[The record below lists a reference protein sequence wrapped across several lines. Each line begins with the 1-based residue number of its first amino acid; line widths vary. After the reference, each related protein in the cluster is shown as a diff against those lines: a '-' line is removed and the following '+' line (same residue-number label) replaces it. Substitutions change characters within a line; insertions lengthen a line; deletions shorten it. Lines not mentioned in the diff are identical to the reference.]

1 MLQPI
6 SIFWFRRDLRLN
18 DNAGLYHALRGS
30 NFVLPIFIFDSN
42 ILESLE
48 EKKDKRVHFIHNAL
62 CALQEQL
69 IGMGSTLHVL
79 YSTPI
84 EVFKQLT
91 GQYNI
96 QTVYTNHDY
105 EPYAIKRDKE
115 IGLFLS
121 ERNILLHT
129 FKDQVI
135 FEKDEVVKDNK
146 EPYTVFTPYSRKWKE
161 KLNAFYLK
169 AYPTSDYFHKFY
181 KQQPIAL
188 PTLTGIGFKEVLTE
202 NIPAQLNETIA
213 RHYDDTRDFPAINGT
228 TRLSVH
234 LRFGTVSI
242 RQIALQA
249 QQLNPTLL
257 NELIWRDFYQMILWH
272 FPHVVAQSFKK
283 KYDNIAWRNNERE
296 FELWCAGQTGY
307 PIVDAG
313 MRQLNETGYMHNR
326 VRMITA
332 SFLTKHL
339 LIDWRWGEAYFA
351 EKLLDYDLAA
361 NNGGWQWAAGSGCDS
376 APYFRIFNPY
386 LQTQKFDPDLKY
398 IRHWIP
404 EYEELTY
411 ARPVVEHA
419 AARERC
425 LKVYKEGLRK

>member
-161 KLNAFYLK
+161 N
-169 AYPTSDYFHKFY
+169 
-181 KQQPIAL
+181 
-188 PTLTGIGFKEVLTE
+188 
-202 NIPAQLNETIA
+202 
-213 RHYDDTRDFPAINGT
+213 
-228 TRLSVH
+228 
-234 LRFGTVSI
+234 
-242 RQIALQA
+242 
-249 QQLNPTLL
+249 
-257 NELIWRDFYQMILWH
+257 
-272 FPHVVAQSFKK
+272 
-283 KYDNIAWRNNERE
+283 
-296 FELWCAGQTGY
+296 
-307 PIVDAG
+307 
-313 MRQLNETGYMHNR
+313 
-326 VRMITA
+326 
-332 SFLTKHL
+332 
-339 LIDWRWGEAYFA
+339 
-351 EKLLDYDLAA
+351 
-361 NNGGWQWAAGSGCDS
+361 
-376 APYFRIFNPY
+376 
-386 LQTQKFDPDLKY
+386 
-398 IRHWIP
+398 
-404 EYEELTY
+404 
-411 ARPVVEHA
+411 
-419 AARERC
+419 
-425 LKVYKEGLRK
+425 